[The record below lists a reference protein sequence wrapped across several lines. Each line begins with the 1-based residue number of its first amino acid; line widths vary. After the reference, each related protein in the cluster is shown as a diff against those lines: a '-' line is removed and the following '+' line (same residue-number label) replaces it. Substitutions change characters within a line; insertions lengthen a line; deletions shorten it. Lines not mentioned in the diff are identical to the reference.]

1 MFYATA
7 IVDSAGRA
15 RFAADI
21 YGRDA
26 TLERALAARSR
37 QVVAAASPPAE

>member
-7 IVDSAGRA
+7 IVDREGSS

-26 TLERALAARSR
+26 TLERELAARSS
-37 QVVAAASPPAE
+37 QVVSAASPPAE